1 MWLPDRRVLML
12 GLSGLAGASLLTGC
26 GFKLRGTPPMSFQTI
41 ALTGFAPRSPMAEAI
56 QRSLADE
63 VRVVDAPA
71 AAQVVLQVLADR
83 RERNIV
89 ATTSAAQVREVQLL
103 VALQFR
109 AHTPAGRELL
119 PVAELTQTRDLTFAE
134 SAALAKEHEEN
145 ELFRDMQADVV
156 AQLMRRLAAIRL

>member
-1 MWLPDRRVLML
+1 MWLPDRRALLV
-12 GLSGLAGASLLTGC
+12 GLSGLAGSGLLAGC

-56 QRSLADE
+56 QRSLADG

-71 AAQVVLQVLADR
+71 AAEVVLQALSDR

-89 ATTSAAQVREVQLL
+89 ATTAAAQVREIQLL
-103 VALQFR
+103 VVLQFR
-109 AHTPAGRELL
+109 AHTPTGRELL
-119 PVAELTQTRDLTFAE
+119 PAAELVQTRDLTFAE
-134 SAALAKEHEEN
+134 SAALAKQHEEN

-156 AQLMRRLAAIRL
+156 DQVMRRLAAIRL